1 MSSPHVAVLM
11 GGVSSEHEVSL
22 RSGAKVIHALDQ
34 NHYQATPITIE
45 KGGYWRCDG
54 RPLRACDGLAYLD
67 DHNVDC
73 VFLALH
79 GPFDEDGRIQGALDL
94 MRIPYVGCGHAASAI
109 AMDKVRT
116 KAIAQHAGVRV
127 APHLV
132 IRKSAWLASPDTWTA
147 RIAEE
152 LDFPCVAKD
161 PCEGSSLHMAIP
173 QNAGE
178 LRDAIDEIFRHS
190 SWLMVECYL
199 KGPEV
204 TCGVLDVEPGQPPIA
219 LPVTE
224 IRPVSAAFFDYAAK
238 YTPGATEEIT
248 PAPISCDATQKVQAM
263 AVRVH
268 EAVGCRG
275 LSRSDMILVDDDPIF
290 IEINTIPGMTET
302 SLYPQAA
309 AAYGL
314 SFPELV
320 HRLVQRALA
329 DHRQPATA

>member
-1 MSSPHVAVLM
+1 MSKIHVAVLM
-11 GGVSSEHEVSL
+11 GGVSSEHDVSL
-22 RSGAKVIHALDQ
+22 RSGAKVLAALAERYRTTAIVINKDGTWQ
-34 NHYQATPITIE
+34 
-45 KGGYWRCDG
+45 CDD
-54 RPLRACDGLAYLD
+54 RQVRMCDGLAYLAD
-67 DHNVDC
+67 SGVDC
-73 VFLALH
+73 VFPALH
-79 GPFDEDGRIQGALDL
+79 GPFDEDGRLQGALDL
-94 MRIPYVGCGHAASAI
+94 MRIPYIGCGHMASAI

-116 KAIAQHAGVRV
+116 KAVAQQAGVKV
-127 APHLV
+127 ARQILV
-132 IRKSAWLASPDTWTA
+132 RKAEWDADPAMWVE
-147 RIAEE
+147 RIAAE
-152 LDFPCVAKD
+152 LGFPCVAKD

-173 QNAGE
+173 Q
-178 LRDAIDEIFRHS
+178 DAAALQDAVHEIFRHS
-190 SWLMVECYL
+190 PRLMVELFL
-199 KGPEV
+199 KGREL
-204 TCGVLDVEPGQPPIA
+204 TCGVLDVNPGKPPVA

-224 IRPVSAAFFDYAAK
+224 IKPVSAAFFDYTAK

-248 PAPISCDATQKVQAM
+248 PAPISESATRKAQEL

-275 LSRSDMILVDDDPIF
+275 LSRSDMILVNDEPIF

-329 DHRQPATA
+329 DSGQPARA